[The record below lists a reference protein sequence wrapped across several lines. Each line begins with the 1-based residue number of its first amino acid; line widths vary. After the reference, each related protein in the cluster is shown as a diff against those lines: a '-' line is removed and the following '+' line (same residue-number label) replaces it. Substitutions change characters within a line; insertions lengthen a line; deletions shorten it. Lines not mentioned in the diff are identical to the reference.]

1 MDKVIEIHYNGT
13 VWKVEIDGHEISK
26 IDKGRLLLS
35 ISRDLDIKVWSAKSP
50 GLCKEHTTALLE
62 SSGATRAEKKAILEA
77 MYG

>member
-1 MDKVIEIHYNGT
+1 MNIEINYNGT
-13 VWKVEIDGHEISK
+13 VWKVITDDQEVSK
-26 IDKGRLLLS
+26 LDKGRLLIS

-62 SSGATRAEKKAILEA
+62 SSGATRAEKRAILEA

>member
-1 MDKVIEIHYNGT
+1 MNIEINYNGT
-13 VWKVEIDGHEISK
+13 VWKVETDGHEITK

-35 ISRDLDIKVWSAKSP
+35 ISRDFVISTWSTKSP

-62 SSGATRAEKKAILEA
+62 SSGATRAEKRAILEA